1 MDEVNAIANIEDESN
16 TVISH
21 LTPSTIY
28 FLSKEL
34 HDSAAE
40 LLLLEKKI
48 ILGNSL
54 LTKVNDQA
62 LILKLEKEK
71 KKIEKQKIKL
81 TILIAKLEAITD
93 SIKDFTLFFI
103 FIRRLYTL
111 AVQKLNFEQCVKK
124 ISLKLI
130 YNLKNEEKNLYNEY
144 VEGDC
149 FTKVLETLSF
159 ESYECYFQEYAKS
172 FFDNIQGSSDPY
184 VNSLLIVR
192 AIFYECSFFRTDN
205 FDLTNIQFFLSNHIP
220 HAIVLPN
227 HNYELVALRCFFFY
241 EIVKEYLKLKL
252 VKNNLSNLKKSISL
266 ELNIIN
272 YKSHNKETLIIGLY
286 ALQESLNKIEEKYV
300 DFLERKSENNESDVN
315 EALIFFKVIADDIKL
330 VNTRRKN
337 LIKDKYA
344 NLAKMRSLL
353 AIITN
358 ENYLPKFLEIFNTKI
373 GNDFLLNEIKK
384 SEIVETNK
392 EALNHLFHVIC
403 RDEFYTPRSKKVN
416 LFINEMTK
424 DYYKDD
430 ISVLESIE
438 LEDLIEFSFYYI
450 FTLVYM
456 DFNDRLKG
464 TNTKLLYT
472 QMIAFNRFINIKFE
486 YLGVLEKRKNEKLS
500 KFLEKNFKNKE
511 EFFHHKENIL
521 EEIKL
526 NLEVIQ
532 NIKRILSDTKSLETV
547 LIPEIESD
555 LIPIPEANAL
565 ISFLKKLEKKQKTCE
580 SEYQKIEKQPFFN
593 KSKTEKKII
602 KKTNKVP
609 LKHNKQIEENKMIES
624 FSESLI
630 YLSRNLAEILKNI
643 KENIQDINQFRQK
656 LSSAMGQLSSS
667 ISKLISSISSWNYI
681 YKTHHLTDLSLPELL
696 KLIDEIII
704 KETLIRS
711 RDGKKKL
718 VQLQELLNTSCLS
731 TELLID
737 QVNPIINKYHNFNT
751 EAKNFLS
758 MFPASFID
766 GHKNLKFFSKSIV
779 KKVKRNINVKLLNEY
794 IQLKEQSNWLEKLIR
809 LIKCEMDDRA
819 IRLYAII
826 VEADD
831 YQKTY
836 KFFKKISSK
845 TFNHSKQILSVVK
858 QRSSEDTDKK
868 VALPQPS
875 QLLNATKEI
884 TIESL
889 GEAQVESNYT
899 ANGNEE
905 LELNEDLINNQEPL
919 NVEKK
924 LIEEEIFI
932 EASLNNRSNNS
943 SLPDM
948 TLLQDYEA
956 WNFEFEK
963 WKNDKHTQLYK
974 LFHIIENCSKTVL
987 MSSANA
993 FLKYL
998 SLHQNDLIEKNDELN
1013 KRKNQISYFFNDL
1026 AKNKLF
1032 ISYLTQ
1038 YLKWFDEIFQRIIV
1052 CRTLILQ
1059 NEQNPEIQESPR
1071 LPSSFAN
1078 NRAEFNNLLTFY
1090 LGATDKYNKFRDN
1103 LINEESKLTNLNR
1116 NFIKQILSL
1125 GSLDEMEEDNVLFGF
1140 SKQLD
1145 RVNQLKLAIEQEFE
1159 TKQKI
1164 KEKLSLIA
1172 SPEIVKFY
1180 LSRIDPCDA
1189 DSLKTVRSDLFPPQF
1204 PAIASCDAPTFY
1216 YLPPSAVGPIDGAQ
1230 SYSQIFYTM

>member
-1 MDEVNAIANIEDESN
+1 MEEVHAITNTEDENRSVLHN
-16 TVISH
+16 LALPISY
-21 LTPSTIY
+21 S
-28 FLSKEL
+28 LSKEL
-34 HDSAAE
+34 HDNSAE

-48 ILGNSL
+48 ILGNNL
-54 LTKVNDQA
+54 LAKVNDQA
-62 LILKLEKEK
+62 LILKLKKERRKFQEK
-71 KKIEKQKIKL
+71 KTELTTLIEKLKFI
-81 TILIAKLEAITD
+81 IG

-103 FIRRLYTL
+103 FIGRFYTL
-111 AVQKLNFEQCVKK
+111 TIEKLNFEQRAKK

-130 YNLKNEEKNLYNEY
+130 YDLKKEEQNLYNEY

-149 FTKVLETLSF
+149 FTKVLEVLSF
-159 ESYECYFQEYAKS
+159 ESYQCYFQEYTKN
-172 FFDNIQGSSDPY
+172 FFGNIPNYSDRY
-184 VNSLLIVR
+184 VNALLIIK
-192 AIFYECSFFRTDN
+192 AMFSMCASFRVDQ
-205 FDLTNIQFFLSNHIP
+205 FDLTNVKIFLSNHIP
-220 HAIVLPN
+220 HAVALPN

-272 YKSHNKETLIIGLY
+272 YKSQNKKVLIMGLY
-286 ALQESLNKIEEKYV
+286 NLQESLSKIEEKYSN
-300 DFLERKSENNESDVN
+300 FLKKKPEDNESDIN
-315 EALIFFKVIADDIKL
+315 ESLAFFKIIVDDIQL
-330 VNTRRKN
+330 LNTKTKN
-337 LIKDKYA
+337 LIQDKYA
-344 NLAKMRSLL
+344 KLNKMCNLLV
-353 AIITN
+353 IITH
-358 ENYLPKFLEIFNTKI
+358 ENYLPKFLEVFNIKI
-373 GNDFLLNEIKK
+373 GNDFLLNEIKG
-384 SEIVETNK
+384 SENIETNK
-392 EALNHLFHVIC
+392 EALNHLFHAIC
-403 RDEFYTPRSKKVN
+403 RDEFYIPLSKRVN
-416 LFINEMTK
+416 LFINQMTETYCK
-424 DYYKDD
+424 AD

-450 FTLVYM
+450 FTLAYM
-456 DFNDRLKG
+456 NFNDRLKG
-464 TNTKLLYT
+464 TNTKLLYA
-472 QMIAFNRFINIKFE
+472 QMVAFNRFINIKFE
-486 YLGVLEKRKNEKLS
+486 SLEVLEKRKNEKIS

-511 EFFHHKENIL
+511 NYFHHKENIL

-526 NLEVIQ
+526 NLEMIQ
-532 NIKRILSDTKSLETV
+532 NIKSILSDAKSLETA
-547 LIPEIESD
+547 LIPKLESD
-555 LIPIPEANAL
+555 LIPMPEANTL
-565 ISFLKKLEKKQKTCE
+565 INFLKKLEKKQKTCE
-580 SEYQKIEKQPFFN
+580 AGYQKIEKHLFFD
-593 KSKTEKKII
+593 KSKTKKII
-602 KKTNKVP
+602 KKSNEVYSEKDKGV
-609 LKHNKQIEENKMIES
+609 EENKMIEF
-624 FSESLI
+624 FSEPLI
-630 YLSRNLAEILKNI
+630 YLSRNLMEILKNI
-643 KENIQDINQFRQK
+643 NIKENLQDINQFCQK

-667 ISKLISSISSWNYI
+667 INKLILSMGKWNYI

-704 KETLIRS
+704 KEALTKS
-711 RDGKKKL
+711 RGHKKKL
-718 VQLQELLNTSCLS
+718 FQLKELLNTSCLS

-737 QVNPIINKYHNFNT
+737 QVNPIINKYHNLNT
-751 EAKNFLS
+751 EAKKFLS
-758 MFPASFID
+758 MLPVSFID
-766 GHKNLKFFSKSIV
+766 DHKNFKLLSKSMI
-779 KKVKRNINVKLLNEY
+779 KKVKRNIKEY
-794 IQLKEQSNWLEKLIR
+794 KQLKEQSNCLVKLIR

-831 YQKTY
+831 YQRTY
-836 KFFKKISSK
+836 KFFEKLSSK

-875 QLLNATKEI
+875 QLMNATKEI

-899 ANGNEE
+899 ANGNRE
-905 LELNEDLINNQEPL
+905 LELNEDLLNNQEPL

-932 EASLNNRSNNS
+932 DASLNNRSNNS
-943 SLPDM
+943 GLPDM

-963 WKNDKHTQLYK
+963 WKNDKNAQLYK

-1013 KRKNQISYFFNDL
+1013 KRKNQISSFFNDP

-1038 YLKWFDEIFQRIIV
+1038 YLNWFDEIFQRIIV

-1103 LINEESKLTNLNR
+1103 LINEEKELNNLNR

-1125 GSLDEMEEDNVLFGF
+1125 GSLDEMEEDNVLSGF

-1189 DSLKTVRSDLFPPQF
+1189 DSLKTVGSLFPPQF
-1204 PAIASCDAPTFY
+1204 PAIASCGPSTFY

>member
-1 MDEVNAIANIEDESN
+1 MEEVHAITNTEDENRSVLHN
-16 TVISH
+16 LALPISY
-21 LTPSTIY
+21 S
-28 FLSKEL
+28 LSKEL
-34 HDSAAE
+34 HDNSAE

-48 ILGNSL
+48 ILGNNL
-54 LTKVNDQA
+54 LAKVNDQA
-62 LILKLEKEK
+62 LILKLKKERRKFQEK
-71 KKIEKQKIKL
+71 KTELTTLIEKLKFI
-81 TILIAKLEAITD
+81 IG

-103 FIRRLYTL
+103 FIGRFYTL
-111 AVQKLNFEQCVKK
+111 TIEKLNFEQRAKK

-130 YNLKNEEKNLYNEY
+130 YDLKKEEQNLYNEY

-149 FTKVLETLSF
+149 FTKVLEVLSF
-159 ESYECYFQEYAKS
+159 ESYQCYFQEYTKN
-172 FFDNIQGSSDPY
+172 FFGNIPNYSDRY
-184 VNSLLIVR
+184 VNALLIIK
-192 AIFYECSFFRTDN
+192 AMFSMCASFRVDQ
-205 FDLTNIQFFLSNHIP
+205 FDLTNVKIFLSNHIP
-220 HAIVLPN
+220 HAVALPN

-272 YKSHNKETLIIGLY
+272 YKSQNKKVLIMGLY
-286 ALQESLNKIEEKYV
+286 NLQESLSKIEEKYSN
-300 DFLERKSENNESDVN
+300 FLKKKPEDNESDIN
-315 EALIFFKVIADDIKL
+315 ESLAFFKIIVDDIQL
-330 VNTRRKN
+330 LNTKTKN
-337 LIKDKYA
+337 LIQDKYA
-344 NLAKMRSLL
+344 KLNKMCNLLV
-353 AIITN
+353 IITH
-358 ENYLPKFLEIFNTKI
+358 ENYLPKFLEVFNIKI
-373 GNDFLLNEIKK
+373 GNDFLLNEIKG
-384 SEIVETNK
+384 SENIETNK
-392 EALNHLFHVIC
+392 EALNHLFHAIC
-403 RDEFYTPRSKKVN
+403 RDEFYIPLSKRVN
-416 LFINEMTK
+416 LFINQMTETYCK
-424 DYYKDD
+424 AD

-450 FTLVYM
+450 FTLAYM
-456 DFNDRLKG
+456 NFNDRLKG
-464 TNTKLLYT
+464 TNTKLLYA
-472 QMIAFNRFINIKFE
+472 QMVAFNRFINIKFE
-486 YLGVLEKRKNEKLS
+486 SLEVLEKRKNEKIS

-511 EFFHHKENIL
+511 NYFHHKENIL

-526 NLEVIQ
+526 NLEMIQ
-532 NIKRILSDTKSLETV
+532 NIKSILSDAKSLETA
-547 LIPEIESD
+547 LIPKLESD
-555 LIPIPEANAL
+555 LIPMPEANTL
-565 ISFLKKLEKKQKTCE
+565 INFLKKLEKKQKTCE
-580 SEYQKIEKQPFFN
+580 AEYQKIEKHLFFD
-593 KSKTEKKII
+593 KSKTKKII
-602 KKTNKVP
+602 KKSNEVYSEKDKGV
-609 LKHNKQIEENKMIES
+609 EENKMIEF
-624 FSESLI
+624 FSEPLI
-630 YLSRNLAEILKNI
+630 YLSRNLMEILKNI
-643 KENIQDINQFRQK
+643 NIKENLQDINQFCQK

-667 ISKLISSISSWNYI
+667 INKLILSMGKWNYI

-704 KETLIRS
+704 KEALTKS
-711 RDGKKKL
+711 RGHKKKL
-718 VQLQELLNTSCLS
+718 FQLKELLNTSCLS

-737 QVNPIINKYHNFNT
+737 QVNPIINKYHNLNT
-751 EAKNFLS
+751 EAKKFLS
-758 MFPASFID
+758 MLPVSFID
-766 GHKNLKFFSKSIV
+766 DHKNFKLLSKSMI
-779 KKVKRNINVKLLNEY
+779 KKVKRNIKEY
-794 IQLKEQSNWLEKLIR
+794 KQLKEQSNCLVKLIR

-831 YQKTY
+831 YQRTY
-836 KFFKKISSK
+836 KFFEKLSSK

-875 QLLNATKEI
+875 QLMNATKEI

-899 ANGNEE
+899 ANGNRE
-905 LELNEDLINNQEPL
+905 LELNEDLLNNQEPL

-932 EASLNNRSNNS
+932 DASLNNRSNNS
-943 SLPDM
+943 GLPDM

-963 WKNDKHTQLYK
+963 WKNDKNAQLYK

-1013 KRKNQISYFFNDL
+1013 KRKNQISSFFNDP

-1038 YLKWFDEIFQRIIV
+1038 YLNWFDEIFQRIIV

-1103 LINEESKLTNLNR
+1103 LINEEKELNNLNR

-1125 GSLDEMEEDNVLFGF
+1125 GSLDEMEEDNVLSGF

-1189 DSLKTVRSDLFPPQF
+1189 DSLKTVGSDLFPPQF
-1204 PAIASCDAPTFY
+1204 PAIASCGPSTFY